1 MIHDAYSIVPPERQV
16 PIVFGLRT
24 FPIDCHLN
32 TCFPVSAAWGGW
44 GDTASL
50 EEVTKGGP

>member
-16 PIVFGLRT
+16 PTVFGLRT

-32 TCFPVSAAWGGW
+32 TCFPVSAA
-44 GDTASL
+44 
-50 EEVTKGGP
+50 